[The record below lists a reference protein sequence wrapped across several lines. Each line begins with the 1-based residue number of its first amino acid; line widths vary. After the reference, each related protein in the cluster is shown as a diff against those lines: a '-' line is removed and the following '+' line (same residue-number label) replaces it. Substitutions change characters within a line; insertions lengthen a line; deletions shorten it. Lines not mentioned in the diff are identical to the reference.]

1 MSRDL
6 RQYTRQTNRRLMIGF
21 LVLVFLVG
29 GGLIYILYG
38 RGAGITGFFCLLG
51 ALVPVLLVVML
62 LWLLDRVVKG
72 RE

>member
-1 MSRDL
+1 MSKDL

-21 LVLVFLVG
+21 LVLVFLIG

-38 RGAGITGFFCLLG
+38 RGAGITSLFCLLG
-51 ALVPVLLVVML
+51 ALVPVLMVVLL
-62 LWLLDRVVKG
+62 LWLLDLVVKS